1 MAPEVMHSTGELDSH
16 NMSPVGGPPG
26 SGSRNMSPDS
36 TPNHHHQQ
44 QQQQQEQSPQLL
56 PSHIFGMMEQS
67 GVDNHNLDPNFDP
80 NSSPRPSPGASPG
93 PRACGSI
100 KMYNGN
106 GNGNDGNDGGNGDD
120 DDDSIDRGVV
130 GVGVGRGSLGSGKD
144 IGRVTMASDCGNGGA
159 GGRDNGDNR
168 GGDDGNGRGNCEEV
182 NGAATEYL
190 TAIAGEGGSYGRGGS
205 GGGGGGEAWFGG
217 SAEPNKRS
225 SSGTQST
232 VTTAPPP
239 RLVQPAH
246 LALRLMTVSDTASSW
261 GWELTRRTSA
271 AAAAVPSAAPPPPR
285 TTAWGPSRCCPST
298 SRRRCT
304 FPGLSSSRPGV
315 CRAASASCL
324 RLPPTT
330 RSRAVSVA
338 SPGCLISSCGHLRSK
353 TGSAADGGRPRLCAS
368 AATRSRAASTC
379 RRRSPAAPAAPSLAT
394 AAAEGW
400 GGESP
405 RAPSEGAAWSDSAA
419 TVGRDGVAAAAAATH
434 VQAGI
439 RHAGGGW

>member
-205 GGGGGGEAWFGG
+205 GGGGLASPLRGVTP
-217 SAEPNKRS
+217 SVLKNNHHHQQQPHHHQHQ
-225 SSGTQST
+225 QS
-232 VTTAPPP
+232 PP
-239 RLVQPAH
+239 RKSSKGYGRKADIWSLGITLCEMAH
-246 LALRLMTVSDTASSW
+246 GKAPFRTAAGAIYSVCVSK
-261 GWELTRRTSA
+261 EF
-271 AAAAVPSAAPPPPR
+271 P
-285 TTAWGPSRCCPST
+285 
-298 SRRRCT
+298 T
-304 FPGLSSSRPGV
+304 FPE
-315 CRAASASCL
+315 
-324 RLPPTT
+324 
-330 RSRAVSVA
+330 
-338 SPGCLISSCGHLRSK
+338 
-353 TGSAADGGRPRLCAS
+353 
-368 AATRSRAASTC
+368 
-379 RRRSPAAPAAPSLAT
+379 SLTMEAHGFL
-394 AAAEGW
+394 A
-400 GGESP
+400 
-405 RAPSEGAAWSDSAA
+405 R
-419 TVGRDGVAAAAAATH
+419 
-434 VQAGI
+434 
-439 RHAGGGW
+439 